1 MSARPEAGGDSD
13 EPLGPDA
20 GAARDERGDTEDERL
35 RRPLPEQV
43 RARVVEYGSD
53 VLGGMPASEL
63 PPLLRRVAKFEPRRR
78 ARLAGPQIA
87 AQLETDGAF
96 RERVAVRVDQ
106 VWPELAEGLRSGV
119 VPPAADPVAVA
130 ACAYL
135 LRPPGWAE
143 IIEGVHTELE
153 RQTSAKEADEAAE
166 ALDAVRRQLEEA
178 KRGHQADLERLRGQ
192 VREQRSEISEL
203 RRKVHTERQRA
214 KAATAGA
221 ERALAETADRES
233 ESATQ
238 VSALESENRRLRSRL
253 AEAEAQVEN
262 ARRAVRA
269 GRNAD
274 EARLRVLLDVL
285 VEASHGLRR
294 ELALPTSLASPADHV
309 AEAAREQRRVPLG
322 GLPDDDPGLLEHL
335 LTVPRVH
342 LLVDGYNVTKTGYG
356 TLPLADQRTRLLTS
370 LEGLASRTKAEI
382 TCVFDGADVD
392 TPPVIAQPRRVRV
405 LFSAPGQTADELIV
419 RLVRAEPPGRPI
431 AVVTSDREI
440 VTAVRSVGARA
451 VPSTIFLRRL
461 EGHG

>member
-13 EPLGPDA
+13 GTGP
-20 GAARDERGDTEDERL
+20 RDESVDVTPGADSDGERL
-35 RRPLPEQV
+35 RRPLPEPV

-53 VLGGMPASEL
+53 VLGGMRASEL

-87 AQLETDGAF
+87 AQLETDAGF
-96 RERVAVRVDQ
+96 RDMVATRVRQ
-106 VWPELAEGLRSGV
+106 VWPELAEGLYSGV
-119 VPPAADPVAVA
+119 VPPAADPVTVA

-135 LRPPGWAE
+135 LRPKGWPE
-143 IIEGVHTELE
+143 IIEDVHRELE
-153 RQTSAKEADEAAE
+153 RLASAREVDEAAE
-166 ALDAVRRQLEEA
+166 ALDSVRRQLDEA
-178 KRGHQADLERLRGQ
+178 RSEHQSETERLRSQ
-192 VREQRSEISEL
+192 LREQRTEIAEL

-214 KAATAGA
+214 KGAVTEAA
-221 ERALAETADRES
+221 RVLAETSGRES

-238 VSALESENRRLRSRL
+238 MNALESENRRLRSRL
-253 AEAEAQVEN
+253 AAAEAQVEN

-285 VEASHGLRR
+285 VDSAHGLRR
-294 ELALPTSLASPADHV
+294 ELALPAALDSPADLV
-309 AEAAREQRRVPLG
+309 AEAEQQRRVSLG

-356 TLPLADQRTRLLTS
+356 TLPLADQRTRLMAS

-382 TCVFDGADVD
+382 TCVFDGADID
-392 TPPVIAQPRRVRV
+392 APPVAAPTRRVRL
-405 LFSAPGQTADELIV
+405 LFSAPGETADELIV

-431 AVVTSDREI
+431 AVVTSDKEI
-440 VTAVRSVGARA
+440 VSAVRRAGARA
-451 VPSTIFLRRL
+451 VPSAIFLRRL
-461 EGHG
+461 EAHG